1 MPGLLQGR
9 RVLVAACGSIAAVKT
24 PLLVSALVQAGAQ
37 VRCVLTASAARLV
50 SPVALATLSRQPC
63 LQDADQWDACRAR
76 PLHIELAEWA
86 DLVVVAPLSAT
97 SLSRWV
103 HGDGEGL
110 LASLLLACE
119 CPVLAAAAMNTAM
132 WNHAAVQRNWGLLQ
146 EDPRVLPL
154 APQGGLLA
162 CDRVGAGRMADPV
175 RIELAA
181 ASALVQVDA
190 DGLIKSDWRGRHVL
204 VSAGPTLESLDSV
217 RVLSNRSSGR
227 MGVLLAQAAHL
238 RGATVDLVHGP
249 LQVPQSWLE
258 GLQCHSVVGS
268 AAMDNTLHQLQ
279 PNADAVLMCAA
290 VADLRRAC
298 AVDGHKL
305 PKDQLIASLE
315 EGWELVPDLLEG
327 LVRRRVEGQALLGF
341 AALTGTDEQMLEL
354 GRRKHHAKGCDL
366 LMVNPVDRPGQG
378 LVSALNGGWLLGPGD
393 RQQLCPTEDKLV
405 LSHRLLDRL
414 LELKQPCRQDPV
426 RADR

>member
-1 MPGLLQGR
+1 MQGLLQGR

-37 VRCVLTASAARLV
+37 VRCVVTASAARLV

-63 LQDADQWDACRAR
+63 LQDADQWDPARPR

-97 SLSRWV
+97 TLSRWV
-103 HGDGEGL
+103 RGDGEGL

-132 WNHAAVQRNWGLLQ
+132 WKHAAVRRNWGLLHD
-146 EDPRVLPL
+146 DPRVLPL
-154 APQGGLLA
+154 APEGGLLA
-162 CDRVGAGRMADPV
+162 CDRIGTGRMADPG

-181 ASALVQVDA
+181 ASALLQADA
-190 DGLIKSDWRGRHVL
+190 EGQLKFDWRGRHL
-204 VSAGPTLESLDSV
+204 LISAGPTLEPLDSV
-217 RVLSNRSSGR
+217 RFLSNHSSGR

-249 LQVPQSWLE
+249 LQLPQSWLE

-268 AAMDNTLHQLQ
+268 AEMDQTLQDLQ
-279 PNADAVLMCAA
+279 PKADAVVMCAA
-290 VADLRRAC
+290 VADVQRTSTNG
-298 AVDGHKL
+298 VKKL
-305 PKDQLIASLE
+305 PKERLIASMQD
-315 EGWELVPDLLEG
+315 GWQLVPDLLQG
-327 LVRRRVEGQALLGF
+327 LVSRRSAGQSLLGF
-341 AALTGTDEQMLEL
+341 AALAGPDEQLLEL
-354 GRRKHHAKGCDL
+354 GRSKLHAKGCDL
-366 LMVNPVDRPGQG
+366 LMVNPIDRPGQG
-378 LVSALNGGWLLGPGD
+378 LDSSLNAGWLLGPGD
-393 RQQLCPTEDKLV
+393 RHQQCPLEDKLV

-414 LELKQPCRQDPV
+414 LENKQSS
-426 RADR
+426 

>member
-1 MPGLLQGR
+1 MAGLLRGR

-37 VRCVLTASAARLV
+37 VRCVLTESAARLV

-63 LQDADQWDACRAR
+63 LQDADQWDAARPR

-103 HGDGEGL
+103 RGDGEGL

-132 WNHAAVQRNWGLLQ
+132 WNHTAVRRNWDLLHD
-146 EDPRVLPL
+146 DPRVLPL
-154 APQGGLLA
+154 APEGGLLA
-162 CDRVGAGRMADPV
+162 CDRVGTGRMADPGK
-175 RIELAA
+175 IELAA
-181 ASALVQVDA
+181 SSALLQADA
-190 DGLIKSDWRGRHVL
+190 EGLLKSDWRGRHL
-204 VSAGPTLESLDSV
+204 LISSGPTLESLDSV
-217 RVLSNRSSGR
+217 RFLSNRSSGR

-249 LQVPQSWLE
+249 LKVPQSWLE

-268 AAMDNTLHQLQ
+268 MEMDQVLQDLQ
-279 PNADAVLMCAA
+279 PEADAVVMCAA
-290 VADLRRAC
+290 VADVQRAC
-298 AVDGHKL
+298 LGDVEKL
-305 PKDQLIASLE
+305 PKDRLIASME
-315 EGWELVPDLLEG
+315 DGWQLVPDLLQG
-327 LVRRRVEGQALLGF
+327 LVSRRVEGQSLLGF
-341 AALTGTDEQMLEL
+341 AALAGTEQQLLEL
-354 GRRKHHAKGCDL
+354 GRSKHRAKGCDL
-366 LMVNPVDRPGQG
+366 LMVNPIDRPGQG
-378 LVSALNGGWLLGPGD
+378 LDSALNSGWLLGPGD
-393 RQQLCPTEDKLV
+393 RHQQCPLEDKLV

-414 LELKQPCRQDPV
+414 LELEN
-426 RADR
+426 AL

>member
-1 MPGLLQGR
+1 MLGLLQGR

-37 VRCVLTASAARLV
+37 VRCVVTASAARLV

-63 LQDADQWDACRAR
+63 LQDADQWDPARPR

-97 SLSRWV
+97 TLSRWV
-103 HGDGEGL
+103 RGDGEGL

-132 WNHAAVQRNWGLLQ
+132 WKHAAVRRNWGLLHD
-146 EDPRVLPL
+146 DPRVLPL
-154 APQGGLLA
+154 APEGGLLA
-162 CDRVGAGRMADPV
+162 CDRIGTGRMADPG

-181 ASALVQVDA
+181 ASALLQADA
-190 DGLIKSDWRGRHVL
+190 EGQLKFDWRGKHL
-204 VSAGPTLESLDSV
+204 LISAGPTLEPLDSV
-217 RVLSNRSSGR
+217 RFLSNHSSGR

-249 LQVPQSWLE
+249 LQLPQSWLE

-268 AAMDNTLHQLQ
+268 AEMDQALQDLQ
-279 PNADAVLMCAA
+279 PKADAVVMCAA
-290 VADLRRAC
+290 VADVQRTSTNG
-298 AVDGHKL
+298 VKKL
-305 PKDQLIASLE
+305 PKERLIASMQD
-315 EGWELVPDLLEG
+315 GWQLVPDLLHG
-327 LVRRRVEGQALLGF
+327 LVSRRPAGQVLLGF
-341 AALTGTDEQMLEL
+341 AALAGPDEQLLEL
-354 GRRKHHAKGCDL
+354 GRSKLRAKGCDL
-366 LMVNPVDRPGQG
+366 LMVNPIDRPGQG
-378 LVSALNGGWLLGPGD
+378 FDSSLNAGWLLGPGD
-393 RQQLCPTEDKLV
+393 RHQQCPLEDKLV

-414 LELKQPCRQDPV
+414 LELKQSS
-426 RADR
+426 